1 MRKRV
6 LFLIISVIAVF
17 IALVAMYNINYDNEK
32 TPDIPDSASATPAP
46 QTIIEQ
52 GYEIRL
58 SGETL
63 YMSIMDES
71 GSELS
76 REALNY
82 IDVHS
87 LQSFQ
92 LESLRLGA
100 KFKTRQAA
108 AEFIQDL
115 DS

>member
-1 MRKRV
+1 MRKRI

-17 IALVAMYNINYDNEK
+17 IALIAMYNLNYDGEK
-32 TPDIPDSASATPAP
+32 TPDIPDNASATHAP
-46 QTIIEQ
+46 ETTTEQ
-52 GYEIRL
+52 GYEIIL

-63 YMSIMDES
+63 YMSVTDES

-82 IDVHS
+82 IDIYS

-100 KFKTRQAA
+100 KFKTRQAV

>member
-17 IALVAMYNINYDNEK
+17 IALIAMYNLNYDGEK
-32 TPDIPDSASATPAP
+32 TPDIPESASTVPVPETA
-46 QTIIEQ
+46 IEQ

-63 YMSIMDES
+63 YMSITDES

-76 REALNY
+76 REVLNY